1 MNSWKKLKNVFPKS
15 KNAITSRLTFVAK
28 QKLLATVTLVFMLG
42 GSFGL
47 AVQDP
52 SCRNAFFGL
61 SSNVCA
67 LLIRVIYDSPSK
79 K

>member
-1 MNSWKKLKNVFPKS
+1 M
-15 KNAITSRLTFVAK
+15 SRLTFLAN
-28 QKLLATVTLVFMLG
+28 QKLLASITLILMLG

-61 SSNVCA
+61 SSHVCA
-67 LLIRVIYDSPSK
+67 LLIRVIYDSPPK